1 MFFKENI
8 CTPTI
13 YLYNII
19 MLYNEQIVLVGKR
32 NFSIYFI
39 ISLTMKLLFYIILMK
54 RQTLNNNQLYII
66 FLYIDTILY
75 YECI

>member
-66 FLYIDTILY
+66 FLYRYNFVL
-75 YECI
+75 